1 MKDLSG
7 TEISQN
13 FGPLLNSRI
22 YEKFSN
28 WLHIGALKHHDIP
41 NIGVRRNLLHFNCL
55 PTF

>member
-28 WLHIGALKHHDIP
+28 WLHIGALKHHDSP